1 MAESFRVALYASRES
16 SGMVHWVQGKVRVW
30 GSIKG
35 CVGWGQNNGLVHKSI
50 EVIKMDSETES
61 LSALL
66 SLISTRSCWAVSLPA
81 VNQRRLQQIFQQ
93 SQQTKILGEDLI
105 WQPSNISR
113 YAYYLLCAAINVFV
127 FIYTTIEMTA
137 SYRVNTHKT
146 ISSIQI
152 DGRQPSPPRPA
163 CLDSQWGFLPG
174 LDTLKTQNWDNSI
187 TLTPSSLLKCLV
199 IWKVEV
205 LTVRKLK
212 LTFTRLQKYFNPLR
226 SQDD

>member
-1 MAESFRVALYASRES
+1 MYQHTVSVLIKWLNVCIFIVESRTT
-16 SGMVHWVQGKVRVW
+16 VR
-30 GSIKG
+30 I
-35 CVGWGQNNGLVHKSI
+35 
-50 EVIKMDSETES
+50 
-61 LSALL
+61 
-66 SLISTRSCWAVSLPA
+66 LI
-81 VNQRRLQQIFQQ
+81 
-93 SQQTKILGEDLI
+93 DL
-105 WQPSNISR
+105 
-113 YAYYLLCAAINVFV
+113 NVFV
-127 FIYTTIEMTA
+127 FIYTTKEMTA

-187 TLTPSSLLKCLV
+187 TPTPSSLLKCLV